1 MDKWEQFAHTGE
13 IRDYLAYKAEETKVR
28 GIGERHEQ
36 SGLHIDRYRFI
47 CSAGRRL

>member
-36 SGLHIDRYRFI
+36 
-47 CSAGRRL
+47 